1 MKRTLINNNLEPP
14 EKRELDR
21 EEFRHAAIGYVRN
34 FCTLDEIFDT
44 YNHDKEVSIRFHKWM
59 MDYNSVHLVDILSD
73 KPQPTYDELWEL
85 FCRPENT
92 LPLHEG
98 KEFDC

>member
-1 MKRTLINNNLEPP
+1 MKPTLINNGLEPP

-21 EEFRHAAIGYVRN
+21 EEFERHALN
-34 FCTLDEIFDT
+34 FVKQYYKLEQVFDT
-44 YNHDKEVSIRFHKWM
+44 YTHDREVSIRFHKWM

-85 FCRPENT
+85 FCRPDNI

-98 KEFDC
+98 KEFDL